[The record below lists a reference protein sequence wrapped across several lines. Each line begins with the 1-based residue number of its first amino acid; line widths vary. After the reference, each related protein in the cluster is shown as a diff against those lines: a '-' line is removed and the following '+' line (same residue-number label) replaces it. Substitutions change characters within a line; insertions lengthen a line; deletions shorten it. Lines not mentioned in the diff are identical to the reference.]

1 MHVLDQLK
9 GDAYVVADTIDL
21 WIDTERNALL
31 ELIKRINLFVI
42 NDTEAEQ
49 LTEENNIIKAGSKL
63 RELGPETVIIKKG
76 EHGALFH
83 EEGSF
88 RLTCLPRYR
97 ITGPHWCRRLV
108 CGALIADWPLKT
120 AVILKRLKKPFF
132 TEPVQ
137 PA

>member
-1 MHVLDQLK
+1 M
-9 GDAYVVADTIDL
+9 ADTIDL

-76 EHGALFH
+76 EHGALLFH

-88 RLTCLPRYR
+88 ALPAY
-97 ITGPHWCRRLV
+97 PV
-108 CGALIADWPLKT
+108 
-120 AVILKRLKKPFF
+120 
-132 TEPVQ
+132 TELRDPTVDDSFVEH
-137 PA
+137 